1 MNNVQTGADI
11 IHSYCFKVS
20 FSLYDTGLNVEIGF
34 SKISSIRDNVEVETI
49 VEGNGQVHLIPKQG
63 NQLKTITF
71 SKGASMNADE
81 LLKFLKVGAVF
92 STLMV
97 EVGQQLDEDDF
108 WGMAISST
116 RHFLLKNCVI
126 TGYSISDLNANDSSV
141 SFESFEISYASRV
154 EVY

>member
-34 SKISSIRDNVEVETI
+34 SKISSIKDSLEVDTI
-49 VEGNGQVHLIPKQG
+49 VEGSGQVHLIPKPG
-63 NQLKTITF
+63 TPLKTITF
-71 SKGASMNADE
+71 SKGASKNAS
-81 LLKFLKVGAVF
+81 LLLEFLKVGAVF
-92 STLMV
+92 DTVKV
-97 EVGQQLDEDDF
+97 EVGKGIVDFDMGLDIF
-108 WGMAISST
+108 NK
-116 RHFLLKNCVI
+116 RHFILKNCVI